1 MFPRNSFQAI
11 CCALI
16 ALCFLSSACS
26 SKPKGF
32 ITRQQVSAFLDEVE
46 TAAKNRDIEAIM
58 SHVSPNAQFKVTVEG
73 FGATQNL
80 VLNHDQY
87 RDYMT
92 QALNVIESYDY
103 KRGDTVI
110 NIEPDGQTAFVAD
123 EEFETATMKGRVIST
138 VATGTSTLKLEDG
151 KLVIVSSNSVGRP
164 ATPSAATNRVSFK

>member
-1 MFPRNSFQAI
+1 MFSRNFYQAI
-11 CCALI
+11 CCALF

-26 SKPKGF
+26 SKQTGS
-32 ITRQQVSAFLDEVE
+32 ITRQQVSAFLEE
-46 TAAKNRDIEAIM
+46 MEKAANNRDIEAIM
-58 SHVSPNAQFKVTVEG
+58 SHISPDAQFKVTIEG

-80 VLNHDQY
+80 ALTHDQY

-92 QALNVIESYDY
+92 QGFNALESYEY
-103 KRGDTVI
+103 KRGNTVI

-123 EEFETATMKGRVIST
+123 EEFETATMKGQVIRT

-164 ATPSAATNRVSFK
+164 APPTPAAKRVSFK